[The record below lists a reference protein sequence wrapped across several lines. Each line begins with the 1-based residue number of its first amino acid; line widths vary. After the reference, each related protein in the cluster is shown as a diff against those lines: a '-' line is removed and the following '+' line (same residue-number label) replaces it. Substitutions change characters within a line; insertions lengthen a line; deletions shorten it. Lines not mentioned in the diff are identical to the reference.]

1 MSIYGFA
8 EIPGMANTV
17 LEGARECSDALNLV
31 LEGRPHDLGHG
42 LIVQRTLPSRQR
54 RMVGPFVFWDHAGP
68 SVLPQARKRDLDVRP
83 HPHIGLSTLSYLL
96 AGAIMHRDNLGIEQL
111 IRPGE
116 VNWMT
121 AGSGVVHSERFDD
134 PSVFSGKGLELL
146 QSWVALPE
154 AEEEI
159 DAGFQHVD
167 AGALPEVHDGGVSLR
182 LVAGAALGMQSPVK
196 TYSPLFYLH
205 ARFEA
210 GARFTLPAEY
220 AERAAYVVRGRI
232 RIGDGEPHDARRM
245 IVFDGAGEVP
255 VHALEPSVVMF
266 IGGEP
271 IGPRFIWWN
280 FVSSRRER
288 IGQAAADWQAGRMPL
303 PASENGE
310 SIPLPELPAMFRA

>member
-1 MSIYGFA
+1 
-8 EIPGMANTV
+8 MANTV
-17 LEGARECSDALNLV
+17 LECERESGETPNLV

-42 LIVQRTLPSRQR
+42 LIVQRTLPSRLR

-134 PSVFSGKGLELL
+134 PSVFASGGLELL
-146 QSWVALPE
+146 QSWVALPV
-154 AEEEI
+154 ADEEI
-159 DAGFQHVD
+159 DASFQHVD
-167 AGALPEVHDGGVSLR
+167 ADALPESRADGVSLR
-182 LVAGAALGMQSPVK
+182 LVAGAALGMQSPVR

-205 ARFEA
+205 ARLEA
-210 GARFTLPAEY
+210 GASFTLPAEY

-232 RIGDGEPHDARRM
+232 RIGPDEHGPRRM
-245 IVFDGAGEVP
+245 VVFDEAGEAAVQ
-255 VHALEPSVVMF
+255 ALEASEVMF
-266 IGGEP
+266 LGGEP

-303 PASENGE
+303 PASDNGE
-310 SIPLPELPAMFRA
+310 SIPLPELPAMFAG